1 MFGLIAIAA
10 VVVLVAIAAIVALRF
25 QPVARDYVLTVL
37 RNRYRSKVELG
48 NLQISLFPTVRATGE
63 NLVLRFGER
72 AGAPPM
78 ITIKRFTVEARFIG
92 FFRYPRRIR
101 HLRLEGLQIQIPP
114 RAERKRF
121 PAVEERIFRKH
132 HSFSRK

>member
-1 MFGLIAIAA
+1 M
-10 VVVLVAIAAIVALRF
+10 
-25 QPVARDYVLTVL
+25 
-37 RNRYRSKVELG
+37 
-48 NLQISLFPTVRATGE
+48 VRATGE

-78 ITIKRFTVEARFIG
+78 ITIKRFTVQARFIG

-114 RAERKRF
+114 RAERKETSSGRDGDSF
-121 PAVEERIFRKH
+121 ENAI
-132 HSFSRK
+132 HSRGSNC